1 MAFRRRENQAG
12 SNAGSELSHGSTAT
26 NGSSGDLE
34 LRMKDLEKQFAHRRP
49 QHHRRISDAA
59 PEGTDREITLSERL
73 RHFTWAWFTLTMS
86 TGGFAT
92 LLSVQPHKFTG
103 LMTIGTIVYIFD
115 LVLFVILCSAIT
127 ARFIMYP
134 GSFHKSLKHPS
145 EALFFPTFWLSLPT
159 IIGGMNNYGVGNVGD
174 WLIVTLRV
182 LFWLYFACTFLV
194 AVCQYWYL
202 FMAKQL
208 LVKSMAP
215 SWILPIFPVM
225 LTGTLANIIAK
236 NQPPEQRLPI
246 IVAGVASQGLGWT
259 VAVMIYGIMLVRL
272 FQYGLPPPHARPGMF
287 ICVGPPGFTILS
299 LIGMSNALPEG
310 YGYFASNPTAIPAL
324 KAMALFV
331 GIFIW
336 MIGLWWFAIA
346 LVSVLAGIKKMSFS
360 LVNWALVFPNVGF
373 TIAVINIG
381 QQLESQG
388 IQWVGSIMS
397 ILIFVMW
404 LFNLVTHAR
413 AVLTKRIMMPNQDED
428 QGEEEEY

>member
-1 MAFRRRENQAG
+1 MAFRRRDNQAG
-12 SNAGSELSHGSTAT
+12 DNEGHHSDGSTAT
-26 NGSSGDLE
+26 NNSTGDLE
-34 LRMKDLEKQFAHRRP
+34 TRMKDLEKAVVHRRP
-49 QHHRRISDAA
+49 QARRRISDVA
-59 PEGTDREITLSERL
+59 PEGTDREITLKERL

-103 LMTIGTIVYIFD
+103 LLTIGTIVYIFD
-115 LVLFVILCSAIT
+115 LVLFVILCAAIT

-134 GSFHKSLKHPS
+134 GSFHKSLKHPT

-159 IIGGMNNYGVGNVGD
+159 IIGGMNNYGVGNVGG

-182 LFWLYFACTFLV
+182 LFWLYFACTLLV
-194 AVCQYWYL
+194 AIFQYWYL
-202 FMAKQL
+202 FASKTL

-225 LTGTLANIIAK
+225 LTGTLANIIAS

-259 VAVMIYGIMLVRL
+259 VAVMIYAVMIVRL
-272 FQYGLPPPHARPGMF
+272 FEYGLPPPNARPGMF
-287 ICVGPPGFTILS
+287 ICVGPAGFTILA

-310 YGYFASNPTAIPAL
+310 YGYFAKNPTAIPAL
-324 KAMALFV
+324 QAMALFV
-331 GIFIW
+331 SIFIW
-336 MIGLWWFAIA
+336 MIGFWWFALATI
-346 LVSVLAGIKKMSFS
+346 SVLYGIKQMSFS

-381 QQLESQG
+381 QQLESQC
-388 IQWVGSIMS
+388 ILWVGSIMS
-397 ILIFVMW
+397 ILVFAIW
-404 LFNLVTHAR
+404 LFNLYAHAR
-413 AVLTKRIMMPNQDED
+413 AVLTKRMMMPGQDED
-428 QGEEEEY
+428 KGEEDEE

>member
-1 MAFRRRENQAG
+1 MAFRRRDNQAG
-12 SNAGSELSHGSTAT
+12 DNEGHHSDGSTAT
-26 NGSSGDLE
+26 NNSTGDLE
-34 LRMKDLEKQFAHRRP
+34 TRMKDLEKAVVHRRP
-49 QHHRRISDAA
+49 QARRRISDVA
-59 PEGTDREITLSERL
+59 PEGTDREITLKERL

-103 LMTIGTIVYIFD
+103 LLTIGTIVYIFD
-115 LVLFVILCSAIT
+115 LVLFVILCAAIT

-134 GSFHKSLKHPS
+134 GSFHKSLKHPT

-159 IIGGMNNYGVGNVGD
+159 IIGGMNNYGVGNVGG

-182 LFWLYFACTFLV
+182 LFWIYFACTLLV
-194 AVCQYWYL
+194 AIFQYWYL
-202 FMAKQL
+202 FASKTL

-225 LTGTLANIIAK
+225 LTGTLANIIAS

-259 VAVMIYGIMLVRL
+259 VAVMIYAVMIVRL
-272 FQYGLPPPHARPGMF
+272 FEYGLPPPNARPGMF
-287 ICVGPPGFTILS
+287 ICVGPAGFTILA

-310 YGYFASNPTAIPAL
+310 YGNFAKNPTAIPAL
-324 KAMALFV
+324 QAMALFV
-331 GIFIW
+331 SIFIW
-336 MIGLWWFAIA
+336 MIGLWWFALATI
-346 LVSVLAGIKKMSFS
+346 SVLYGIKQMSFS

-388 IQWVGSIMS
+388 ILWVGSIMS
-397 ILIFVMW
+397 ILVFAIW
-404 LFNLVTHAR
+404 LFNLYAHAR
-413 AVLTKRIMMPNQDED
+413 AVLTKRMMMPGQDED
-428 QGEEEEY
+428 KGEEEEE

>member
-1 MAFRRRENQAG
+1 
-12 SNAGSELSHGSTAT
+12 
-26 NGSSGDLE
+26 
-34 LRMKDLEKQFAHRRP
+34 
-49 QHHRRISDAA
+49 
-59 PEGTDREITLSERL
+59 
-73 RHFTWAWFTLTMS
+73 MS

-115 LVLFVILCSAIT
+115 LVLFVILCAAIT

-159 IIGGMNNYGVGNVGD
+159 IIGGMNNYGVAHVGP
-174 WLIVTLRV
+174 WLIVVLRV
-182 LFWLYFACTFLV
+182 LFWLYFACTLLV
-194 AVCQYWYL
+194 AIFQYWYL

-225 LTGTLANIIAK
+225 LSGTLANIIAS
-236 NQPPEQRLPI
+236 NQPPESRMPI

-259 VAVMIYGIMLVRL
+259 VAVCLYAVMIVRL
-272 FQYGLPPPHARPGMF
+272 MEQGLPAPNARPGMF
-287 ICVGPPGFTILS
+287 ICVGPPGFTILA
-299 LIGMSNALPEG
+299 LIGMSKALPEG
-310 YGYFASNPTAIPAL
+310 YGYFATNPMAIPAL

-331 GIFIW
+331 SIFIW
-336 MIGLWWFAIA
+336 MIAFWWFMIAII
-346 LVSVLAGIKKMSFS
+346 SVLYGIKKMSFS
-360 LVNWALVFPNVGF
+360 LVNWALVFPNVGW
-373 TIAVINIG
+373 TIATINLG

-397 ILIFVMW
+397 ILVFIIW
-404 LFNLVTHAR
+404 LFNLFAHAR
-413 AVLTKRIMMPNQDED
+413 AVLTKRMMMPGQDED
-428 QGEEEEY
+428 QGEEEET